1 MASKLGIIAGGG
13 PLPGRVIAACRAA
26 GRPFFVLCLEGFT
39 DPEVVGDAPHAWI
52 RLGAGGKGLEL
63 LHESGAE
70 ELVMIGP
77 VRRPTLAALRPDGY
91 TARKLA
97 QVGFAALGDDGIFK
111 ALNDGF
117 AAEGFRVVGVESI
130 LEDLVAP
137 EGVYTKRAPDAAART
152 DIERGVAIARG
163 IGALDIGQAAVV
175 QQGVVL
181 GVEAAEGTDALL
193 ARCGGLRRDGPGGVL
208 VKVRKPAQQRHI
220 DLPTIGV
227 RTIEN
232 AAAAGLAGVAVQAGA
247 VLVVDRDLVVAAADR
262 ARLFVVGVPIAET
275 GAA

>member
-1 MASKLGIIAGGG
+1 VAPKLGVIAGAG

-39 DPEVVGDAPHAWI
+39 DEKVVGDAPHAWI

-63 LHESGAE
+63 LRRAGAE
-70 ELVMIGP
+70 ELVLIGP
-77 VRRPTLAALRPDGY
+77 VRRPTLAALRPDAY
-91 TARKLA
+91 TARKVA
-97 QVGFAALGDDGIFK
+97 QIGFAALGDDGILK
-111 ALNDGF
+111 AIDNGLE
-117 AAEGFRVVGVESI
+117 AEGFRVVGVDSI
-130 LEDLVAP
+130 LDDLIAP
-137 EGVYTKRAPDAAART
+137 EGVYTKRAPDAVART

-163 IGALDIGQAAVV
+163 IGALDVGQAAVV

-193 ARCGGLRRDGPGGVL
+193 ARCGALRLEGPGGVL
-208 VKVRKPAQQRHI
+208 VKVRKPNQQRRI
-220 DLPTIGV
+220 DLPTIGT

-247 VLVVDRDLVVAAADR
+247 VLVVDRDLVVEAADR
-262 ARLFVVGVPIAET
+262 TRLFIVGVPVAEN